1 MKKKRMKTLVFLC
14 VALVVLIG
22 AYIAVTAYNADTGQE
37 TPTNVPEETT
47 TILSL
52 EGTVTELT
60 VESSEGILE
69 FIQKDEVWTE
79 KNNEGFLMKQPPL
92 NSMAGVKK

>member
-37 TPTNVPEETT
+37 TPTNAPEETT

-52 EGTVTELT
+52 ETA
-60 VESSEGILE
+60 SI
-69 FIQKDEVWTE
+69 K
-79 KNNEGFLMKQPPL
+79 
-92 NSMAGVKK
+92 